1 MREKIVSEMADSD
14 TGIQN
19 VLTFEVLR
27 KFLEMILKNGGR
39 DLRPIRR
46 WKIRT
51 CPSKKFLNP
60 TKHGGNLKYLRG
72 EHQYHRSDF
81 SS

>member
-27 KFLEMILKNGGR
+27 KFLEMILKMEVEIYVLSVVGKLER
-39 DLRPIRR
+39 V
-46 WKIRT
+46 
-51 CPSKKFLNP
+51 
-60 TKHGGNLKYLRG
+60 
-72 EHQYHRSDF
+72 HQK